1 MITIKQ
7 LSQIDPAWKNKP
19 LGNDSSTIGQY
30 GCLLTDITMVCN
42 YYGFDETPSTL
53 NDKMK
58 AVGGF
63 QGAYIIPAFL
73 PNALPGMI
81 FRDFLQCRDQP
92 APLAQ
97 IDACLAADKPV
108 IVEVDYSPS
117 AGMQNHWIILTA
129 KKGDDYVMIDPY
141 PYPVETQ
148 EVTLKGRYGFAGGPS
163 EIIQAVVWLDSS
175 QAPVVKPKP
184 VTLDQGVRAG
194 FMVYATADALAI
206 RSQPLVAETT
216 LLKRVAINTLL
227 EVLESN
233 LSARAKIGVMNQWL
247 AVRDPS
253 DGTEGYAAAWYLV
266 ADEQLMPSPA
276 QPVSPNTGTRTPQ
289 YILKTIVDGLAM
301 RRAPVIAETNLI
313 KRLPLN
319 ADLVALDPLADVQS
333 KLGVVNQWLQVKD
346 LAGDSGY
353 VAAWYVTPAPGQAA
367 LGTDAQ
373 QPSGVSFDVGGSAK
387 PEPLMVRA
395 AEEGLAL
402 RKLPVITRKTLI
414 KRIHLNTELLV
425 LEPPETALPKI
436 GVPGQWLLVK
446 DINGKK
452 GYVAAWHVLRRP
464 KLPAVTFDSPIVG

>member
-1 MITIKQ
+1 MISIKH
-7 LSQIDPAWKNKP
+7 LSQIDPAWKNKQ
-19 LGNDSSTIGQY
+19 LGNGSSSTIGQY

-42 YYGFDETPSTL
+42 YYGFDETPASL
-53 NDKMK
+53 NDKMRG
-58 AVGGF
+58 VGGF
-63 QGAYIIPAFL
+63 QGIYIIPAFL
-73 PNALPGMI
+73 PVALPGMI

-141 PYPVETQ
+141 PYPVETK

-163 EIIQAVVWLDSS
+163 EIIQSVVWLDSS
-175 QAPVVKPKP
+175 RAPVVKPGP
-184 VTLDQGVRAG
+184 VTPGTGVEAS
-194 FMVYATADALAI
+194 FVVYATADALAI

-216 LLKRVAINTLL
+216 LLKRVAIHTRLA
-227 EVLESN
+227 VLESD
-233 LSARAKIGVMNQWL
+233 LDARAKIGVMNQWL

-253 DGTEGYAAAWYLV
+253 DGTEGYTAAWYV
-266 ADEQLMPSPA
+266 AAEELAPSPA
-276 QPVSPNTGTRTPQ
+276 QPVNPNTGTRTPQ
-289 YILKTIVDGLAM
+289 YILKTIVDGLAV
-301 RRAPVIAETNLI
+301 RRVPVINDTNLI
-313 KRLPLN
+313 KRVPLN
-319 ADLVALDPLADVQS
+319 SDLIALDPLADVQS
-333 KLGVVNQWLQVKD
+333 KLGVLNQWLQVKD
-346 LAGDSGY
+346 LAGDKGY

-373 QPSGVSFDVGGSAK
+373 QPAGVSFDVGGSAK

-402 RKLPVITRKTLI
+402 RKLPVVTRKTLI
-414 KRIHLNTELLV
+414 KRVHLNAELLV
-425 LEPPETALPKI
+425 LEPRETALSKI

-464 KLPAVTFDSPIVG
+464 NLPAVTLDSPIVG